1 VLFAAGIDVDKEL
14 PWIRPWFLK
23 YQLSDGGLNCDD
35 AACRKTDPKSSIVST
50 LPPLEAVLLCTSR
63 AFTDEELQFL
73 DRGADYLISHKLF
86 RRKSNGEVI
95 DSTWLEARFPR
106 FYDYDVLRGFSFLS
120 KWARMRGR
128 AIPESLVHEVKLL
141 VAKQMTPEGAVLQ
154 RFNAV
159 DSRSYNP
166 NDDGTW
172 TWGTASSFKLRDA
185 IEAST
190 GINPFLTRQWIEAR
204 TFEGRGL

>member
-1 VLFAAGIDVDKEL
+1 
-14 PWIRPWFLK
+14 
-23 YQLSDGGLNCDD
+23 
-35 AACRKTDPKSSIVST
+35 
-50 LPPLEAVLLCTSR
+50 
-63 AFTDEELQFL
+63 
-73 DRGADYLISHKLF
+73 
-86 RRKSNGEVI
+86 
-95 DSTWLEARFPR
+95 
-106 FYDYDVLRGFSFLS
+106 
-120 KWARMRGR
+120 MRGR